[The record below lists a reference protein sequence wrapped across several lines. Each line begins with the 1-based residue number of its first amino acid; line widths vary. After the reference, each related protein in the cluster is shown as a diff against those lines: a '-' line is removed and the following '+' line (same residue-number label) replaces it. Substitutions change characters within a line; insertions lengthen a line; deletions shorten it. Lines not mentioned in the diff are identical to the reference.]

1 MLQEILLIPIV
12 GALTFTGLKLRKR
25 LQYRQLRSR
34 QKDFVARHGA
44 ALPWPDRL
52 PAAPPDFAR
61 HIAVVPEPLPTATFA
76 VLRDAALRRD
86 RTERSYFPTHK
97 KGGTVAYEDL
107 HRIAPEIVAFYQSD
121 YLRQLCS
128 TVVGA
133 AVLPTPIDDQSSCSL
148 LFYDRPRDHI
158 GWHYDYN
165 FYNGRHFTALLPLVN
180 RHLHEDRLSS
190 AQLVIRQ
197 GDREVVVP
205 TPPNTLIVFEG
216 ARVYHQVTRL
226 HENEL
231 RVVLSMTFCT
241 RPQAS
246 LLKGTVRRLRTSP
259 ILARARCGRDRM
271 PHRHPATIR
280 SRMGSGALNQG
291 GDDGQQLFDLRC
303 VRTIRTTRRFFSRKR
318 SAPVLPVL
326 VSGTMRGAARR

>member
-1 MLQEILLIPIV
+1 MLQEILLIPAA
-12 GALTFTGLKLRKR
+12 GALAFTGLKLRKHR
-25 LQYRQLRSR
+25 QYRQLQVR
-34 QKDFVARHGA
+34 QNDFVARHGA
-44 ALPWPDRL
+44 ILSWPDRL
-52 PAAPPDFAR
+52 PAVLPDFDSL
-61 HIAVVPEPLPTATFA
+61 IAAIPEPLPAATFA
-76 VLRDAALRRD
+76 VLRDAALRWD

-165 FYNGRHFTALLPLVN
+165 FYNGRHFTVLLPLVN
-180 RHLHEDRLSS
+180 RHLHQDRLSS

-197 GDREVVVP
+197 SDREIVVP
-205 TPPNTLIVFEG
+205 TPPNTLILFEG

-231 RVVLSMTFCT
+231 RVILSMTFCT

-246 LLKGTVRRLRTSP
+246 LFKGT
-259 ILARARCGRDRM
+259 A
-271 PHRHPATIR
+271 
-280 SRMGSGALNQG
+280 
-291 GDDGQQLFDLRC
+291 
-303 VRTIRTTRRFFSRKR
+303 RRFKDIAYFGPR
-318 SAPVLPVL
+318 ALW
-326 VSGTMRGAARR
+326 T

>member
-1 MLQEILLIPIV
+1 MIQEILLIPTT
-12 GALTFTGLKLRKR
+12 GALVFAGLKLRKHR
-25 LQYRQLRSR
+25 QYRQLQAR
-34 QKDFVARHGA
+34 QEDFVARHGA
-44 ALPWPDRL
+44 ALPWLDRL
-52 PAAPPDFAR
+52 PDALPDFDR
-61 HIAVVPEPLPTATFA
+61 HIAVVPEPLPAATFA
-76 VLRDAALRRD
+76 VLRDAALRWD

-133 AVLPTPIDDQSSCSL
+133 TVQPTPINDQSSCSL

-165 FYNGRHFTALLPLVN
+165 FYKGRHFTVLLPLIN

-197 GDREVVVP
+197 GGREIVVP
-205 TPPNTLIVFEG
+205 TPPNTLIAFEG
-216 ARVYHQVTRL
+216 AKVYHQVTRL

-231 RVVLSMTFCT
+231 RVILSMTFCT
-241 RPQAS
+241 HPHAS
-246 LLKGTVRRLRTSP
+246 PIKGTVRRFKDIAYFGLR
-259 ILARARCGRDRM
+259 
-271 PHRHPATIR
+271 
-280 SRMGSGALNQG
+280 ALW
-291 GDDGQQLFDLRC
+291 
-303 VRTIRTTRRFFSRKR
+303 T
-318 SAPVLPVL
+318 
-326 VSGTMRGAARR
+326 